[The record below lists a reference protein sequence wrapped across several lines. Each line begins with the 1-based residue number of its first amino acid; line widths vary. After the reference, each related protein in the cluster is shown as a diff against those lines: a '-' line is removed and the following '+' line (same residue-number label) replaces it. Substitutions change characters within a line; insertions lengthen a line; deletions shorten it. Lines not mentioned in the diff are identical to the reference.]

1 VERRRLA
8 RVGILGGTFD
18 PPHIGHLL
26 LGETARQQLELDLVL
41 LMPVGEPPHK
51 AGSDV
56 TPLGHRLA
64 MTEIA
69 CANNDNLAVDC
80 TDCDRPP
87 PHHTVTLL
95 PIVQAAYPAAQLW
108 LLMGGDSLQDFPT
121 WHNPREITAACR
133 LAVLARPGV
142 TIDWD
147 WLATAVPDIRERV
160 DWLDGPSFTLS
171 SSDIR
176 RWLANGRSMRYM
188 LPSAVL
194 RYIEKEGLYRR

>member
-51 AGSDV
+51 AASGI
-56 TPLGHRLA
+56 TPLRHRLA

-69 CANNDNLAVDC
+69 CANNGNLAVDC

-87 PHHTVTLL
+87 PHHTASLL

-133 LAVLARPGV
+133 LAVLPRPGV
-142 TIDWD
+142 VVDWD
-147 WLATAVPDIRERV
+147 WLATAVPDIREWV
-160 DWLDGPSFTLS
+160 NWLDGPSFTLS

-176 RWLANGRSMRYM
+176 RWLADGRSMRYM

-194 RYIEKEGLYRR
+194 SYIKQENLYRN